1 VSVNERIAVIVDIVG
16 SRALSD
22 RAAAHQRVLDVFAQT
37 ERRWSPLRGLYA
49 TAGDEYQAVYSTLPD
64 ALAAVTA
71 ATLLLGGGPDL
82 RCGIGRG
89 EIVDV
94 DAAAG
99 ISDGSAW
106 WNARAAID
114 EAKAR
119 QSGGEPDVRAWFTDP
134 DGEDAP
140 AVAAFLRMRD
150 HVLARMKTRERRIA
164 GLSLMGASQAE
175 IARAEAIS
183 QPAISQNLRR
193 SGASA
198 VSEALATLGA

>member
-1 VSVNERIAVIVDIVG
+1 MSTKIAVILDIVG
-16 SRALSD
+16 SRGLPN
-22 RAAAHQRVLDVFAQT
+22 RADAHRRVLEVFAQVD
-37 ERRWSPLRGLYA
+37 ERWHPVRGLYA
-49 TAGDEYQAVYSTLPD
+49 TAGDEYQAVYRTLPD

-71 ATLLLGGGPDL
+71 GALLLGDGPDL

-94 DAAAG
+94 DVDAG
-99 ISDGSAW
+99 ITDGSAW

-114 EAKAR
+114 EAKSR
-119 QSGGEPDVRAWFTDP
+119 QASGEPDVRAWFADP
-134 DGEDAP
+134 EGADAS

-150 HVLARMKTRERRIA
+150 HVLARMKARERRVA